1 MQKMN
6 SLIEKLELI
15 HQRLKIAVPKSLRP
29 YYENLDI
36 EHSRGLIIYGQR
48 GVGKTTFLLSKTANK
63 PFLYISV
70 DHPLVTD
77 ISIYELTEAVFRAGY
92 QGIVLDEIQYAK
104 DWAIQLKA
112 LYDSFPDF
120 YIWASGS
127 SSLILKSGS
136 ADFSRRFVFK
146 RIPLLSF
153 REYLYLKNLISI
165 EIIDLFEQK
174 FDFLSKVQSRELL
187 RAFREYLNSGTRPF
201 FFEGDYCER
210 LKLVLDKA
218 LFHDI
223 PLFLQSISERHLKI
237 MRAVLGH
244 LLYSSVPTLN
254 ISSLCRDWQISKDKL
269 YELLA
274 VMEQTEILK
283 LIKRKTKENGFKKG
297 SKILLTD
304 PAYYYCFDGDIG
316 TAREAFAVYNLSE
329 RYGEVHA
336 CYDERE
342 CDYIVKGVKIEI
354 GGRSKK
360 SKNSDI
366 VLSDEIDL
374 PLKNKIPLY
383 FAGLIY

>member
-1 MQKMN
+1 MLNIK

-15 HQRLKIAVPKSLRP
+15 HQRLKLAIPKNLRP

-36 EHSRGLIIYGQR
+36 DHSRGLIVYGQR
-48 GVGKTTFLLSKTANK
+48 GVGKTTFLLYRTLNK
-63 PFLYISV
+63 PFLYVSV

-77 ISIYELTEAVFRAGY
+77 INIYELTEAVFKAGY
-92 QGIVLDEIQYAK
+92 QGIVLDEVQYAK
-104 DWAIQLKA
+104 DWAVQLKA
-112 LYDSFPDF
+112 LYDSFPDL

-127 SSLILKSGS
+127 SSLMLKSGS
-136 ADFSRRFVFK
+136 ADFSRRFIFK

-153 REYLYLKNLISI
+153 REYLYLKHSISL
-165 EIIDLFEQK
+165 EPVDLFEQE
-174 FDFLSKVQSRELL
+174 FDCLSKVQSRELL
-187 RAFREYLNSGTRPF
+187 RAFREHLNSGTRPF

-223 PLFLQSISERHLKI
+223 PLFLQTIGERHLKL

-254 ISSLCRDWQISKDKL
+254 ISSLCRDWQISKEKL
-269 YELLA
+269 YELLL

-283 LIKRKTKENGFKKG
+283 LIKRKTKENGFKRG

-304 PAYYYCFDGDIG
+304 PAYYYCFDGDVG

-329 RYGEVHA
+329 RYGEIFA

-342 CDYIVKGVKIEI
+342 CDYIVKGIKIEI
-354 GGRSKK
+354 GGKNKK
-360 SKNSDI
+360 IKNSDI
-366 VLSDEIDL
+366 VLTDEIDL
-374 PLKNKIPLY
+374 PVRNKIPLY
-383 FAGLIY
+383 FAGLVY